1 MANQED
7 LPISVEFNVPATMRD
22 GTVLRANVYRPAG
35 AGRWPVLLTRLPYGK
50 DLPIAAASLDPV
62 QAARRGYVVI
72 IQDTRGRFASEG
84 DWYPYRNEPL
94 DGFDTIEWAAR
105 LPYSNGQVGMFGGS
119 YFGYTQ
125 WLAAINQPPSL
136 KVMAPNITWND
147 PLNGGYYRGGAFE
160 LGKLANW
167 SLLMGLAVL
176 IRRHRGDYGR
186 LGQDI
191 AALVHEM
198 DTIGTE
204 GGWSLP
210 LQEFAP
216 FKELDVAPSFFD
228 ILKHPMDRAFFD
240 PITVRGKHE
249 QVTVPSLNMGGWYDI
264 FLQDTIGNFKAMRE
278 YGSTPQAR
286 QSKLLIGPW
295 SHGGTMNPIGE
306 RNFGFAG
313 TAGFIDMRGDLGSMQ
328 LRWFDTWL
336 KGIDTGMLNEA
347 PIKIFVM
354 GANKWRDEY
363 EWPLARAIETRYY
376 LHSNGKAN
384 TLHGDGT
391 LSTEPPTNEAADH
404 YDYDPANPVMTRGGA
419 LLLSSEYPAGPYDQ
433 RGTESRED
441 VLVYSTPPLEHDIE
455 VTGPITVHLW
465 AVSGAPDTDFVA
477 RLVDVY
483 PDGYAQNLTDG
494 IIRAR
499 YRNFNQG
506 EAPSLIEPGHV
517 YEYDIDLWS
526 TSNLFKA
533 GHRIRLDVT
542 SSNFPRWDRNPNTGH
557 EFGSDAALAVAHQTI
572 LHDSDHPSY
581 AMLPVVPGEMS

>member
-35 AGRWPVLLTRLPYGK
+35 EDKWPVLLTRLPYGK
-50 DLPIAAASLDPV
+50 DLPIASTTMDPV

-72 IQDTRGRFASEG
+72 VQDTRGRFASEG

-105 LPYSNGQVGMFGGS
+105 LPYSDGQVGMFGGS

-125 WLAAINQPPSL
+125 WLAAMHQPPSL
-136 KVMAPNITWND
+136 KAIAPYITWND

-160 LGKLANW
+160 LGKLAGW
-167 SLLMGLAVL
+167 SLMMGLAVL
-176 IRRHRGDYGR
+176 IRRYRGDYSTLSR
-186 LGQDI
+186 EV

-204 GGWSLP
+204 GKWSLP
-210 LQEFAP
+210 LKDFGP
-216 FKELDVAPSFFD
+216 FKTQDVAPSFFD
-228 ILKHPMDRAFFD
+228 ILKHPMDREFFN

-249 QVTVPSLNMGGWYDI
+249 RVTVPSLNIGGWYDI
-264 FLQDTIGNFKAMRE
+264 FLQDTIGNFQAMRE
-278 YGSTPQAR
+278 LGSTPQAR

-295 SHGGTMNPIGE
+295 SHGGTLNPIGE
-306 RNFGFAG
+306 HNFGFAG
-313 TAGFIDMRGDLGSMQ
+313 TSAFINMQGDLTSMQ
-328 LRWFDTWL
+328 LRWFDHWL
-336 KGIDTGMLNEA
+336 RGIDTGMLNEA
-347 PIKIFVM
+347 PIKLFVM

-363 EWPLARAIETRYY
+363 EWPLARAVETHYY

-384 TLHGDGT
+384 TLHGDGM
-391 LSTEPPTNEAADH
+391 LSTEPPASETPDR
-404 YDYDPANPVMTRGGA
+404 YDYDPSNPVMTRGGA
-419 LLLSSEYPAGPYDQ
+419 LLLSPEYPAGPFDQ
-433 RGTESRED
+433 RGTEGRAD

-465 AVSGAPDTDFVA
+465 AISSAPDTDFVA
-477 RLVDVY
+477 RLVDVYY

-499 YRNFNQG
+499 YREFTKGQ
-506 EAPSLIEPGHV
+506 APSLIEPGKP
-517 YEYDIDLWS
+517 YEYEIDLWS
-526 TSNLFKA
+526 TSNLFKT

-542 SSNFPRWDRNPNTGH
+542 SSNFPRWDRNTNTGH
-557 EFGSDAALAVAHQTI
+557 EFGSDDKLAVAHQII
-572 LHDSDHPSY
+572 LHDHDHPSY
-581 AMLPVVPGEMS
+581 VVLPLVPA